1 MRLDVYLCE
10 NKLMKSRTYAN
21 VAIKEGRILVNGKAV
36 LKPSY
41 DISDE
46 QVEVIP
52 KEKEYVS
59 RGGYKL
65 DSALDEFNIAVEEK
79 YVVDIGAS
87 TGGFSDV
94 CLSRK
99 ALKVY
104 AVDVGT
110 MQLDE
115 SLKQNPKLISMENTN
130 ALDLS
135 KNDISDKIDLV
146 VMDVSFVSIKTL
158 LPHLIA
164 LFDES
169 EFVVLI
175 KPQFEA
181 GKKYIGK
188 NGILKDKKVHIQI
201 LEDIYY
207 FLTSQ
212 NCFIHKMTTS
222 KTKGKDGNQEY
233 FVYFSKQSHK
243 TEFNLTRIKDIVR

>member
-41 DISDE
+41 DINDE

-65 DSALDEFNIAVEEK
+65 DSALDEFGVFVENK
-79 YVVDIGAS
+79 IVVDIGAS

-94 CLSRK
+94 CLTRN
-99 ALKVY
+99 AMKVY

-110 MQLDE
+110 MQLDD
-115 SLKQNPKLISMENTN
+115 SLKSNSKLVSMENKN
-130 ALDLS
+130 ALDLT
-135 KNDISDKIDLV
+135 KNDIPEIVDLV

-158 LPHLIA
+158 LPHLIE
-164 LFDES
+164 LFDQA

-188 NGILKDKKVHIQI
+188 NGILKDKKVHHQI

-207 FLTSQ
+207 FLKSQ

-243 TEFNLTRIKDIVR
+243 TEFNIIRIKDMVR